1 MESGG
6 MADSHSHPPSTGAE
20 FLAST
25 LDRLSRR
32 RGCCRRLE
40 TPVGKV
46 SHR

>member
-1 MESGG
+1 

-20 FLAST
+20 FFALM

-32 RGCCRRLE
+32 CGCYRGLE